1 MCPDLWITSLL
12 LDLNYEFINGSFA
25 SVCEATEV
33 SSMPES
39 KRTDPIQVCTAA
51 CGNILVLKMFLIFW
65 MIRAQVINVQN
76 RFYKN

>member
-1 MCPDLWITSLL
+1 MNLLTGASLQ
-12 LDLNYEFINGSFA
+12 Y
-25 SVCEATEV
+25 VKATEV